1 MEAVT
6 HQSLLERGERA
17 VDRLTTFL
25 SQGEGQTTSWN
36 QELVACLDPVGEF
49 FQHVVTWTKTA
60 QEPTRP
66 HDSGWTPLVQSLAS
80 LSQSQTA
87 AFILLVQVVQPFLP
101 NLPETT
107 RSLCFDSA
115 RNMVSAME
123 QMMRA
128 LRRLGTIAVERRTI
142 AVLDAAFE
150 RVARSRRL
158 QGAAEQGW
166 ADIDRGDTMSLDDA
180 LARLAEE

>member
-6 HQSLLERGERA
+6 HQILLERGERA

-25 SQGEGQTTSWN
+25 SQGEGQTGSWN
-36 QELVACLDPVGEF
+36 QEFVACLDPVGEF
-49 FQHVVTWTKTA
+49 FQYVATWTKTA
-60 QEPTRP
+60 QEPARP

-80 LSQSQTA
+80 LSQSQTTTL
-87 AFILLVQVVQPFLP
+87 ILLVQVVESFLFDV
-101 NLPETT
+101 PETT

-115 RNMVSAME
+115 RKMASAME
-123 QMMRA
+123 EMMGA
-128 LRRLGTIAVERRTI
+128 LRRFEPDAVERRTI
-142 AVLDAAFE
+142 TVLDAAFE